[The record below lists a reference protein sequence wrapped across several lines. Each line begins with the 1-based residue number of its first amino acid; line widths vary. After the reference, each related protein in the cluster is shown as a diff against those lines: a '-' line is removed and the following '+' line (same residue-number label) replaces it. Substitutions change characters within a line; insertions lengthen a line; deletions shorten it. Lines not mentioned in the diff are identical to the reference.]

1 MAKGVTT
8 KVKHPLLRNIK
19 KYPWL
24 YLMFLPVVIFYIL
37 FCYFP
42 MYGVIIAFQDF
53 SPAKGFFG
61 SNWVGFEHFRDFFTD
76 VNFFRVVRNTL
87 VINLELL
94 VFGFPL
100 PIIFALLLNEISGKG
115 FKRVTQTITYMPHFI
130 SSVVVCG
137 LMIDFVKTGGLI
149 TSALGVF
156 GVENSNLLTKSEWF
170 QPLYVSMNIWQELGW
185 DSIIYFAAL
194 SGIDPTLYEAA
205 DVDGASKFKK
215 IIHITLPGIAS
226 TIVILLILRI
236 GNLMSLSWDRIFL
249 LYNELIYETSDVIS
263 TYVYRRG
270 LIQFEYSYGA
280 AVGLFNSLINVV
292 LLWGANRFSRKIND
306 TSLW

>member
-1 MAKGVTT
+1 MAKNNIK

-24 YLMFLPVVIFYIL
+24 YLMFLPVVVFYVL

-42 MYGVIIAFQDF
+42 MYGVVIAFQDF
-53 SPAKGFFG
+53 SPARGFFN
-61 SNWVGFEHFRDFFTD
+61 SDWVGFEHFRDFFTD

-100 PIIFALLLNEISGKG
+100 PIIFALLLNEINRKS
-115 FKRVTQTITYMPHFI
+115 FKRITQTITYMPHFI

-137 LMIDFVKTGGLI
+137 LMIDFVKSGGLI
-149 TSALGVF
+149 TSALGLF